1 MRIISKAA
9 LVDFYQEYPDAK
21 EKLEAWYRTCKS
33 CNAKNFSELKQTFN
47 TADYVPRQFTVFNA
61 GGNEYRIV
69 TAIHYDKQLV
79 YIREVLTHVQYD
91 KWTKQN
97 RGK

>member
-9 LVDFYQEYPDAK
+9 LVNFYQTYPGAR

-33 CNAKNFSELKQTFN
+33 CKACNFNELKLTFK
-47 TADYVPRQFTVFNA
+47 TADYVPKQFTVFNA

-69 TAIHYDKQLV
+69 TVIHYDKQLV
-79 YIREVLTHVQYD
+79 YIREVLTHGQYD